1 MNARRVARELAL
13 LTFSQLSKNISKY
26 KDGEIE
32 DIIISSVRTL
42 VNDAEND
49 LKKVSGSLFAM
60 KEYLENYETGH
71 SENLKMPIDM
81 PNIPVPIP
89 LTSDM
94 LGRINTLIDALDK
107 TFTALEMA
115 EISSLANKAEVRDYA
130 LKLIQTYSDHKEE
143 VDGQISKLSIGWNID
158 RLVRIDRDILR
169 LSTVELLYM
178 PEIPISVSIDE
189 AVELAKKYSTE
200 ESSSFIN
207 GILRQVV
214 QENKLITIKQ

>member
-26 KDGEIE
+26 QDGEIE
-32 DIIISSVRTL
+32 DIIILSVRTL

-49 LKKVSGSLFAM
+49 LKKVSGPLFEM
-60 KEYLENYETGH
+60 KEYLENYETRH
-71 SENLKMPIDM
+71 PENLKMPIGM
-81 PNIPVPIP
+81 PNIPVPIA

-94 LGRINTLIDALDK
+94 LGRINILIDALDK

-115 EISSLANKAEVRDYA
+115 EISSLANKVEVRDYA
-130 LKLIQTYSDHKEE
+130 LKLIQIYSDHKDE
-143 VDGQISKLSIGWNID
+143 VDRQISKLSIGWNIE
-158 RLVRIDRDILR
+158 RLIRIDGDILR

-189 AVELAKKYSTE
+189 AVELAKKYSTK

-214 QENKLITIKQ
+214 QENKLITLKK